1 MRTFVSNSHVILLV
15 RLLKGVKVLFEG
27 LDNFLIELLSEG
39 AFVKKVSFTFE
50 IFKAILGLDI
60 ILSLI

>member
-1 MRTFVSNSHVILLV
+1 MRTFIPNSHVILLV

-39 AFVKKVSFTFE
+39 AFVKKVGFTFE
-50 IFKAILGLDI
+50 IF
-60 ILSLI
+60 